1 MGLNFVKIT
10 LKGLLRIS
18 CGMQWQAPRLSL
30 HFLCCPYSPKGL
42 IVHPAFWQHE
52 GLCKHPLKRESFTRY
67 CHLGLFSSVRGKDKY
82 SYLIHSWACHKY
94 IFSNQPALLIEGM
107 KHKWLHEIIH
117 SLAAGVFF
125 VFWFF
130 LSEQPRSSEPWTPL
144 TEDVAPALRNLESS
158 SIIVDEIFII

>member
-18 CGMQWQAPRLSL
+18 CGMQLQAPRLSL
-30 HFLCCPYSPKGL
+30 RFLCCPYAPEGL

-82 SYLIHSWACHKY
+82 SYLIHSRACCKC
-94 IFSNQPALLIEGM
+94 IFSNQPALLIKAM
-107 KHKWLHEIIH
+107 KHKWLHGIIFRI
-117 SLAAGVFF
+117 AA
-125 VFWFF
+125 F
-130 LSEQPRSSEPWTPL
+130 LSPESGH
-144 TEDVAPALRNLESS
+144 RNLDTLIRDAVPTLGCLQLLY
-158 SIIVDEIFII
+158 IIEEIFIIQNMVKLK

>member
-30 HFLCCPYSPKGL
+30 NFLCCPYTPKGL

-52 GLCKHPLKRESFTRY
+52 GLCKHPLKRQSFTRY

-82 SYLIHSWACHKY
+82 SYLIHSWACCKY
-94 IFSNQPALLIEGM
+94 IFSNQAAFLIEGM
-107 KHKWLHEIIH
+107 KHKWLHEIIYRI
-117 SLAAGVFF
+117 VTFF
-125 VFWFF
+125 F
-130 LSEQPRSSEPWTPL
+130 SEQPRSSEAWKTPHW
-144 TEDVAPALRNLESS
+144 RRSS
-158 SIIVDEIFII
+158 CTRELSVFIHCST